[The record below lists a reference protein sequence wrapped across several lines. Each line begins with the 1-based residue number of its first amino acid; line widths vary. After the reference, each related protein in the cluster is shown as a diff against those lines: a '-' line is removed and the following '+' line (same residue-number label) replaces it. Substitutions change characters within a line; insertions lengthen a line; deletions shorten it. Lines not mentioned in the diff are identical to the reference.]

1 MDTSTH
7 IIMGFGLAGL
17 AYIDPAV
24 AGSPELAQAI
34 MIGTV
39 IGSNAPDFDYG
50 IKLLKGNGMYIEHH
64 RGASHSI
71 PALFLW
77 TVLVSSITFLFF
89 KDVLFFPLLYW
100 TFLAVILHVGFD
112 ILNAY
117 GTQAARP
124 FTKKWFSLNFVPLF
138 DPFIILVHLIGFSFW
153 TVGIHSGF
161 VFLWG
166 YLVIIGYLVV
176 RFFISQKNKKQVIQ
190 SMDNKGIC
198 TIVPT
203 VWIRKWHVVYET
215 DQIYYVGILDKNGLH
230 LIHTFEKHDQLCPYI
245 KASRDDHNV
254 KHFLANSGH
263 VHAMYVPQPKGY
275 EVRWIDLRF
284 RHNHH
289 YPYMAVVKL
298 DKNLQV
304 ISSYTGWIY
313 QSKKL
318 QQKLVPSKSNAVQM

>member
-39 IGSNAPDFDYG
+39 IGSNSPDFDYG

-71 PALFLW
+71 PALFIW
-77 TVLVSSITFLFF
+77 TVLISCITFLFF
-89 KDVLFFPLLYW
+89 KDVSFYPLLYW

-124 FTKKWFSLNFVPLF
+124 LTKKWLSLNFVPLF
-138 DPFIILVHLIGFSFW
+138 DPFIILVHLICFSFW
-153 TVGIHSGF
+153 TIGFHSGF

-166 YLVIIGYLVV
+166 YIVIIGYLVV
-176 RFFISQKNKKQVIQ
+176 RFYISLKNKKQVIQ
-190 SMDNKGIC
+190 SMDMKGIC

-203 VWIRKWHVVYET
+203 IWLRKWHVVFET

-230 LIHTFEKHDQLCPYI
+230 LIHTFEKHNQLCPYI
-245 KASRDDHNV
+245 IASEDDHNV
-254 KHFLANSGH
+254 KHFQANSGH
-263 VHAMYVPQPKGY
+263 VHAMYVPHPKGY
-275 EVRWIDLRF
+275 EVSWIDLRF

-298 DKNLQV
+298 DKNLQI

-318 QQKLVPSKSNAVQM
+318 HQKLVPSKTNAIQM